1 VKRPGAPLFLQ
12 RLPYRR
18 RRRIDAAR
26 LLPVFGLFLL
36 LLPMLWAP
44 SGGEGRRTAFDGLY
58 LFVVW
63 GGLILVARALSVGL
77 AAPEGG
83 AEATP
88 ARSRGADGAGGE
100 DDGGA
105 A

>member
-44 SGGEGRRTAFDGLY
+44 SGDAGRRTAFDGIY
-58 LFVVW
+58 LFSVW
-63 GGLILVARALSVGL
+63 AGMVLVARALSAGL
-77 AAPEGG
+77 AAPEGRG
-83 AEATP
+83 EAAP
-88 ARSRGADGAGGE
+88 GRARIADGAGG